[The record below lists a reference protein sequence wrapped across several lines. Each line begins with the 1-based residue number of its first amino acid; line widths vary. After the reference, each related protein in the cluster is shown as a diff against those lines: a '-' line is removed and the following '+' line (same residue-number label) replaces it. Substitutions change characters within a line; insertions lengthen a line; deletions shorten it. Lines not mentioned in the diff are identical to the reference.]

1 MLKSLQI
8 LNPYMLQ
15 ISVESMFVANALSR
29 LLKKS
34 KKKWGFMIVHHL
46 LV

>member
-1 MLKSLQI
+1 MLKSLRI

-34 KKKWGFMIVHHL
+34 KKNWGFIIAYHL